1 MRRIFTKVCLVLALL
16 STGGILFSQN
26 IVIKVNSPGSIEGNI
41 EEFGVTVGGWAASI
55 PEGDGITADIV
66 LVNDGSGDPTL
77 GCQASPAGA
86 YEGKIAF
93 VRRGLC
99 PFLDKANFAELS
111 GALAVIVVNNQT
123 DPVIINMSAAEGS
136 TVGVPVFMLGRDV
149 GEAILAELGNG
160 EVNMTLQLI
169 RPDDIGFSEVYS
181 PLAFD
186 SYATPQS
193 LINYEESFS
202 FASEIFNVS
211 TQDLSEV
218 EYRVVLAR
226 DGQVLETRT
235 TMISLDARTDNLLY
249 TPEFTMPS
257 EKIGEIG
264 TYTLTYELEARGFED
279 ENPSNNLRVIEFL
292 VTDGSYMQSTGQP
305 NSINRICFEDDA
317 GNIDCNLRKDYGHGT
332 IFTFPATEE
341 TFTISSVNVVVGGE
355 DGPQN
360 LDNAELIFYW
370 LGVNDFG
377 AMVSG
382 TAELGDGSN
391 EFIGFGEYFST
402 TEDHNQEI
410 AIKVTDLNEEPLAVV
425 PGRQYAGLLTVPAGV
440 FTGRNNQWLNVPP
453 DLGGFVYFF
462 PNLFYYENVFQR
474 RVFVGSIYMK
484 INFDLGTTVD
494 EVALPEQ
501 SVKLFPNPTS
511 DYTMVSL
518 DFENAMNATITL
530 ADLNGRVLRT
540 ETLQNIHRQE
550 YRLDLGSLSAGTYLV
565 RVATPQG
572 SSTKKLMVVR

>member
-1 MRRIFTKVCLVLALL
+1 MRKIFTRMTLVLALL
-16 STGGILFSQN
+16 YGGNVLFSQN
-26 IVIKVNSPGSIEGNI
+26 IVIRVNSPGNIEGVI
-41 EEFGVTVGGWAASI
+41 EEFGVTVGGWAAAI

-86 YEGKIAF
+86 YDGKIAF
-93 VRRGLC
+93 VRRGVC
-99 PFLDKANFAELS
+99 PFLDKANFAQLS
-111 GALAVIVVNNQT
+111 GALAVIVVNNQL

-136 TVGVPVFMLGRDV
+136 TVGVPVFMLGRDA

-160 EVNMTLQLI
+160 DVNMTLQLI
-169 RPDDIGFSEVYS
+169 RPDDIGFADVYS

-193 LINYEESFS
+193 LINYEETFS

-211 TQDLSEV
+211 TKDLTEV

-226 DGQVLETRT
+226 DGQILETRS
-235 TMISLDARTDNLLY
+235 TMISLNARTDNFLF
-249 TPEFTMPS
+249 TPEFTMPTD
-257 EKIGEIG
+257 KIGEVG

-279 ENPSNNLRVIEFL
+279 ENPANNSRTIEFL
-292 VTDGSYMQSTGQP
+292 VTDGSYMQSTGFP
-305 NSINRICFEDDA
+305 NSINRICFEDPL
-317 GNIDCNLRKDYGHGT
+317 GTIDCTIRKDYGHGT

-341 TFTISSVNVVVGGE
+341 TFTVASVNVVVGGE

-360 LDNAELIFYW
+360 LNNAELIFYW

-377 AMVSG
+377 AMITG

-391 EFIGFGEYFST
+391 EFIGFGEYFAT
-402 TEDHNQEI
+402 QNDHNQEI
-410 AIKVTDLNEEPLAVV
+410 TIQVTDLNEEALAVV
-425 PGRQYAGLLTVPAGV
+425 PGRQYAGVLTVPAGV
-440 FTGRNNQWLNVPP
+440 FTGRNSQWLNAPP
-453 DLGGFVYFF
+453 ELGGFVYFF
-462 PNLFYYENVFQR
+462 PNLFYYDNAFQR
-474 RVFVGSIYMK
+474 RVFAGSIYMK

-494 EVALPEQ
+494 EVALPENF
-501 SVKLFPNPTS
+501 VKIFPNPAS
-511 DYTMVSL
+511 DYTMVGL
-518 DFENAMNATITL
+518 DFESEMNATVTL

-540 ETLQNIHRQE
+540 ETLQNVSRQD

-565 RVATPQG
+565 RVATPEG
-572 SSTKKLMVVR
+572 TTTKKLMVVR